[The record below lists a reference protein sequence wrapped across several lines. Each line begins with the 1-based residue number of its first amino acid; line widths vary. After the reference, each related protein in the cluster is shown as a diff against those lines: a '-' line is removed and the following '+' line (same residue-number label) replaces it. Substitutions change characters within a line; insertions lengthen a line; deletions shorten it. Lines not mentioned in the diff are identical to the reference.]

1 VEIGKENK
9 GGDNESSD
17 QVFKS
22 VNPDAPI
29 SDAPPPSQQIQDR
42 IMFIINNLSVDNFQA
57 KLDEMK
63 SVYRPEYAPWLA
75 TYLVGKRVSIEP
87 NYHGLYIRFVLV
99 GMVAGENMLGHLLY
113 ETYNGI
119 RALLESEKT
128 VTSSEERSLLKNLGT
143 WLGSITLARNIP
155 IKRANL
161 AVKDLLLEG
170 YDAARLI
177 VVIPFVCKVVEQ
189 GALGKGVFAPPNPW
203 TMAILKV
210 LSELYHFADLKLNLK
225 FEIEVLCKHIKL
237 DVKGISA
244 LFNVFRYPTH

>member
-1 VEIGKENK
+1 MLAVVVKEGVK
-9 GGDNESSD
+9 EVSE

-22 VNPDAPI
+22 VNPDAPF
-29 SDAPPPSQQIQDR
+29 SDGPPPSQQIQDR

-63 SVYRPEYAPWLA
+63 TVYRPEYAAWLA
-75 TYLVGKRVSIEP
+75 SYLVGKRVSIEP

-113 ETYNGI
+113 ETYTGI

-161 AVKDLLLEG
+161 AVKDLLMEG

-189 GALGKGVFAPPNPW
+189 GALSGKGVFTPPNPW

-237 DVKGISA
+237 DVKG
-244 LFNVFRYPTH
+244 L